1 MLTLSQLKVGQ
12 QVGITSCHASRMYSS
27 YGEFTVSKINNDE
40 ITLTRDSNG
49 ITRIFSISQNREI
62 GFDRN
67 YSFVISVI

>member
-27 YGEFTVSKINNDE
+27 YGEL
-40 ITLTRDSNG
+40 TLIRNSNG
-49 ITRIFSISQNREI
+49 SKRIFSISQNREI

-67 YSFVISVI
+67 HSFVIESV